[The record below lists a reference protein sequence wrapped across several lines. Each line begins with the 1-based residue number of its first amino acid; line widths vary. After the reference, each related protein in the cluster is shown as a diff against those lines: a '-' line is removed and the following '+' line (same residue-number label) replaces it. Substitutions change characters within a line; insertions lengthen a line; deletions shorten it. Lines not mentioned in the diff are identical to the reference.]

1 MEIPMNRE
9 KKLLLLRWLKQGY
22 IDSLELS
29 QIQKDNPIT
38 DDEIESELDRLAM
51 CMHDEECQRLQ
62 RLGFCKLKK

>member
-9 KKLLLLRWLKQGY
+9 RKLLLLRWLKQGY

-38 DDEIESELDRLAM
+38 DEEIENELDRLAI